1 MGLAQGGA
9 PGAERR
15 GELTTRNQDAGT
27 APDAA
32 EPILFGQ
39 FARVFSREIV
49 AQPGAHSVM
58 FSILFN
64 LGPFALSGA
73 LLKPA
78 ILGFGPAYT
87 IAALAVL
94 ATAAWSRG
102 RGGFPPGE
110 EAVRRAVGRIQGAR
124 CALAILG
131 IGIVFL
137 LNVVLQEHLKFGGW
151 QPVVAV
157 LAGASG
163 AACGTVD
170 FAVYAFW
177 EKRSPRELLVW
188 KRKGGNDVN

>member
-102 RGGFPPGE
+102 RVVFLP
-110 EAVRRAVGRIQGAR
+110 ARKR
-124 CALAILG
+124 CAG
-131 IGIVFL
+131 PWEGFRVR
-137 LNVVLQEHLKFGGW
+137 
-151 QPVVAV
+151 
-157 LAGASG
+157 GALSRYW
-163 AACGTVD
+163 ASALCSCST
-170 FAVYAFW
+170 
-177 EKRSPRELLVW
+177 
-188 KRKGGNDVN
+188 